1 MKQFEE
7 LQIMKF
13 TWQQDITDLAAW
25 NSAQVKEVDLD
36 EYSELLEVDKQTA
49 EVDKQTAEWESQFVT
64 NEVILKEE

>member
-49 EVDKQTAEWESQFVT
+49 EWESQFVT